1 MQVRPDIVV
10 RGEQRLAEDGQQ
22 HRAHCNEQC
31 EDHGFFLS
39 SPEQGPI
46 RATDCGRRC
55 HSGEGAGINLFTVA
69 GMITK
74 QWLERRRAELAAF
87 DGPSAVMGAER
98 RRQH

>member
-1 MQVRPDIVV
+1 
-10 RGEQRLAEDGQQ
+10 
-22 HRAHCNEQC
+22 
-31 EDHGFFLS
+31 
-39 SPEQGPI
+39 
-46 RATDCGRRC
+46 
-55 HSGEGAGINLFTVA
+55 VA